1 MLLCSISCVSTG
13 AVGTTK
19 GVFTVCVFVMAYS
32 MMAGIIEILYMVIL
46 QVGAKEERNGFRK
59 TRITQHVWADY

>member
-32 MMAGIIEILYMVIL
+32 MMAGIIEILYNGDIT
-46 QVGAKEERNGFRK
+46 GGSKGGKE
-59 TRITQHVWADY
+59 WL

>member
-32 MMAGIIEILYMVIL
+32 MMAGIIGIYGDIT
-46 QVGAKEERNGFRK
+46 GGSKGGKE
-59 TRITQHVWADY
+59 WL